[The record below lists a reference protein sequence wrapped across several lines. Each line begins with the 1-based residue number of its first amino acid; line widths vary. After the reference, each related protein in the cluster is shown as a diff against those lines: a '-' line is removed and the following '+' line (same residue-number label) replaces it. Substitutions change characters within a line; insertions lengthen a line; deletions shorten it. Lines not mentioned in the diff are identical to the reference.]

1 MKQTGKI
8 LTLAEVPR
16 TYRPTQT
23 AAKWK
28 RCFLYALS
36 KSPNVTEA
44 ARYAG
49 VHRDTCYQARDRD
62 PVFEQKWKSTIEA
75 AIDKLEGV
83 AFRRAEDGDSNV
95 LTFLLKCRRG
105 RFVRR
110 RGLDPCQKERAGVVN
125 EERSV
130 DNLGAE
136 SKAG

>member
-16 TYRPTQT
+16 TYRPPQT

-95 LTFLLKCRRG
+95 LTFLLKCHRPE
-105 RFVRR
+105 VYDPKQKVEV
-110 RGLDPCQKERAGVVN
+110 GLLGGVVLIPAKKN
-125 EERSV
+125 EPE
-130 DNLGAE
+130 
-136 SKAG
+136 